1 MTASDRSRAWN
12 STLPARSAYIRRG
25 AGLSRSRQ
33 PAPGD
38 ASSAPLRARKPIR
51 QVSARRARENR
62 ARAKMADRRWPGRRE
77 GTVMCECGRPE
88 CSRRA
93 DDGHE
98 ILTRAR
104 GGSIADE
111 ANVKA
116 LAREC
121 HQEIQLGPAWA
132 YRAGL
137 LKHSGLCCEGRDV
150 CARYADG
157 GEAA

>member
-1 MTASDRSRAWN
+1 MPARKHPTPRARQGSRITASRAGKF
-12 STLPARSAYIRRG
+12 PAAERDKSA
-25 AGLSRSRQ
+25 
-33 PAPGD
+33 
-38 ASSAPLRARKPIR
+38 ARKPIR
-51 QVSARRARENR
+51 PVSVKRARENR
-62 ARAKMADRRWPGRRE
+62 ERRAMADRRWPDRRE

-88 CSRRA
+88 CNRRA

-104 GGSIADE
+104 GGSITDG

-116 LAREC
+116 LARAC

-137 LKHSGLCCEGRDV
+137 LKHSGLCCQGRKMCAQYAEGN
-150 CARYADG
+150 
-157 GEAA
+157 AA

>member
-1 MTASDRSRAWN
+1 MPPGD
-12 STLPARSAYIRRG
+12 PAKA
-25 AGLSRSRQ
+25 LSRRVALS
-33 PAPGD
+33 A
-38 ASSAPLRARKPIR
+38 ASSAPPRARKPIR
-51 QVSARRARENR
+51 QVSAKRARENR
-62 ARAKMADRRWPGRRE
+62 ARAAMADRRWPDRRD

-88 CSRRA
+88 CNRRA

-104 GGSIADE
+104 GGSITDE

-137 LKHSGLCCEGRDV
+137 IKHDALCCRGRDV
-150 CARYADG
+150 CARYEDG
-157 GEAA
+157 AA

>member
-1 MTASDRSRAWN
+1 MTGLQRRKP
-12 STLPARSAYIRRG
+12 LQPGGPLARSAPLAGVTPLQRG
-25 AGLSRSRQ
+25 TGLQRNS
-33 PAPGD
+33 
-38 ASSAPLRARKPIR
+38 PINPM
-51 QVSARRARENR
+51 SARRRRENR
-62 ARAKMADRRWPGRRE
+62 ARAAMADSRWPGRRE

-88 CSRRA
+88 CARRA

-104 GGSIADE
+104 GGSITDE

-137 LKHSGLCCEGRDV
+137 LKHSGLCCEGRAA
-150 CARYADG
+150 CAQYEENG
-157 GEAA
+157 GAA